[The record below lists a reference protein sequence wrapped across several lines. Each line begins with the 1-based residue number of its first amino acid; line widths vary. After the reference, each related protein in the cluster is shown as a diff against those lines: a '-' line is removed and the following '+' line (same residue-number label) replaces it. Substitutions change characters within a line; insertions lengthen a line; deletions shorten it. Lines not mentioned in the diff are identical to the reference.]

1 MTLTKIRINRAK
13 FYSFHGVLE
22 HEKKYGTEFEIDVEI
37 KCDLSSLKD
46 SDDLNMTVD
55 YSAVY
60 KLTEKIF
67 TEKKF
72 NLIETVNQNICK
84 GILDNFPLVK
94 SVKVSIKKPRAP
106 LGIIASVEVINKI
119 KRD

>member
-1 MTLTKIRINRAK
+1 MTKIKINNAK
-13 FYSFHGVLE
+13 FYSFHGVLDY
-22 HEKKYGTEFEIDVEI
+22 EKQYGTEFEIDVEM
-37 KCDLSSLKD
+37 KCDLGSLKD
-46 SDDLNMTVD
+46 SDDLKKTVD

-67 TEKKF
+67 TEKNF
-72 NLIETVNQNICK
+72 NLLETVNQNICK

-94 SVKVSIKKPRAP
+94 SVKVSIKKPKAP
-106 LGIIASVEVINKI
+106 LGIIDSVEVINTM

>member
-1 MTLTKIRINRAK
+1 MTKIKINNAK

-22 HEKKYGTEFEIDVEI
+22 YEKQHGTEFVINVEI
-37 KCDLSSLKD
+37 KCNLGSLKN
-46 SDDLNMTVD
+46 SDDLKMTVD
-55 YSAVY
+55 YLAVY

-94 SVKVSIKKPRAP
+94 SVKVSIKKPKAP
-106 LGIIASVEVINKI
+106 LGIIDSVEVINKM

>member
-1 MTLTKIRINRAK
+1 LTKIRINNAK
-13 FYSFHGVLE
+13 FYSFHGVFE
-22 HEKKYGTEFEIDVEI
+22 YEKEYGSEFEIDVEM

-46 SDDLNMTVD
+46 SDDLKMTVD

-72 NLIETVNQNICK
+72 NLIETVNENICK
-84 GILDNFPLVK
+84 GILNNFPLVK
-94 SVKVSIKKPRAP
+94 SVKVSIKKPKAP
-106 LGIIASVEVINKI
+106 LGIIDSVEVITKM